1 MSGLPRTG
9 DGLDAVVVGGGLSGG
24 LTALALA
31 SREPPARVALVE
43 RATRLG
49 GNHTWSFFESDLSA
63 GAQQLVAPLIGT
75 AWQAVVVIFPG
86 APRRLEGGYASI
98 SSAHFDAVV
107 RARVQAAGG
116 VVLAGAAAT
125 AVEGRQVTL
134 EGGSVLRAPLVVDAR
149 DAAAPA
155 AAGAGYQKFVGLE
168 VELAAGDAVAPAQPV
183 LMDATVAQDGGYRFM
198 YVLPLG
204 GGRALYE
211 DTTFADGPDLD
222 RPAAEARVR
231 RYLAARGLTVAR
243 VLRVEH
249 GVLPMPWRGMET
261 SAPAADGPVRAGMAA
276 GWFHPATGYSLPVA
290 ARLALLIA
298 GTTPAA
304 LPAALQAFRKTHER
318 QARFAR
324 LLNRMLF
331 QMVAPERRWTV
342 FARFFALPPDTIRR
356 FFRLETTAADRARIL
371 CGPPASLIRTT
382 AAAKEAA

>member
-134 EGGSVLRAPLVVDAR
+134 EGGSVLRAPLVVD
-149 DAAAPA
+149 
-155 AAGAGYQKFVGLE
+155 
-168 VELAAGDAVAPAQPV
+168 
-183 LMDATVAQDGGYRFM
+183 
-198 YVLPLG
+198 
-204 GGRALYE
+204 
-211 DTTFADGPDLD
+211 
-222 RPAAEARVR
+222 
-231 RYLAARGLTVAR
+231 
-243 VLRVEH
+243 
-249 GVLPMPWRGMET
+249 
-261 SAPAADGPVRAGMAA
+261 
-276 GWFHPATGYSLPVA
+276 
-290 ARLALLIA
+290 
-298 GTTPAA
+298 
-304 LPAALQAFRKTHER
+304 
-318 QARFAR
+318 
-324 LLNRMLF
+324 
-331 QMVAPERRWTV
+331 
-342 FARFFALPPDTIRR
+342 
-356 FFRLETTAADRARIL
+356 
-371 CGPPASLIRTT
+371 
-382 AAAKEAA
+382 